1 MRPPQVSHTI
11 KTPDG
16 VSIAVQE
23 WGYASGPEIVFIHGF
38 SQSHL
43 CWKKQIESELAE
55 SFRMITYDLRGHG
68 DSDKPLEAAYYQES
82 SRWAQEL
89 HSVIAEAH
97 LRRPFLV
104 GWSYGGRVVC
114 DYLLIYGDDSIAGIN
129 FVGAM
134 TKTSSEW
141 DSPGRKL
148 ISAMAT
154 AGPSENAECT
164 LGFLRASTAL
174 PVTAEDL
181 DSMLAFNML
190 TPVEV
195 RAHMSGRP
203 TPYEDA
209 LRKLRVP
216 VLVTHG
222 EKDQIVVPAV
232 GHYTASVVPNAEASF
247 YPESGHMPF
256 WEEAARFNGELATF
270 VFKATK
276 A

>member
-1 MRPPQVSHTI
+1 MRPPQVSRTI

-16 VSIAVQE
+16 VAIATQE

-38 SQSHL
+38 SQCHL

-55 SFRMITYDLRGHG
+55 SFRIVTFDLRGHG
-68 DSDKPLEAAYYQES
+68 DSEKPLEAASYRES

-97 LRRPFLV
+97 LQRPVLV
-104 GWSYGGRVVC
+104 GWSYAGRVIG
-114 DYLLIYGDDSIAGIN
+114 DYLLTYGDDAIAGIN
-129 FVGAM
+129 FVDAM
-134 TKTSSEW
+134 TKASPEW
-141 DSPGRKL
+141 TSPGGKL
-148 ISAMAT
+148 VSAMSA
-154 AGPSENAECT
+154 AEPDENIEHT
-164 LGFLRASTAL
+164 LAFLRACTAV
-174 PVTAEDL
+174 PVPPEEL
-181 DSMLAFNML
+181 QEMLAFNML

-195 RAHMSGRP
+195 RSHMSGRP
-203 TPYEDA
+203 TPYEDT

-222 EKDQIVVPAV
+222 EKDQIVLPVV
-232 GHYTASVVPNAEASF
+232 GHYTASVRSYAEASF

-256 WEEAARFNGELATF
+256 WEDASRFNSELATF
-270 VFKATK
+270 VIRATK